1 MPTNKHRAVLRRTCI
16 QLFLTMFRL
25 SAFTF
30 GGGFVIVTL
39 LKREFCDKRGWISQ
53 EEMLD
58 LAAIAQ
64 TAPGAVA
71 VNTAILAGRRVAGF
85 PGVCAAFL
93 GIILPPMLILSI
105 VSLFYSAFAENRIA
119 ALALQG
125 MQAGAAAVIAE
136 TAYSLGAG
144 VVRARVLLSDLV
156 MASAFAAV
164 FFFRISAVYVL
175 AAAAVIGGLRAAA
188 LRLKAA
194 RT

>member
-1 MPTNKHRAVLRRTCI
+1 MKA
-16 QLFLTMFRL
+16 
-25 SAFTF
+25 AF
-30 GGGFVIVTL
+30 
-39 LKREFCDKRGWISQ
+39 
-53 EEMLD
+53 
-58 LAAIAQ
+58 
-64 TAPGAVA
+64 
-71 VNTAILAGRRVAGF
+71 VAGLLTHRQ
-85 PGVCAAFL
+85 PTIYLAF
-93 GIILPPMLILSI
+93 
-105 VSLFYSAFAENRIA
+105 
-119 ALALQG
+119 G

-156 MASAFAAV
+156 MASSFAAV